1 LSGVLTGFAVIASVI
16 IVGYLL
22 GRGDILGGNGP
33 QVLTKLAF
41 YVATPALLFDIL
53 SRADLTL
60 MFSVPLLVTGIG
72 MAVTAALFIV
82 IGAIRRWGIG
92 PTALGALCSCYVNA
106 GNLGIPVAVYVL
118 GDVSL
123 VAPILLLQQL
133 VVTPIALAVLDLSSA
148 DASRERTGKAAALLR
163 ILTTPLR
170 TPIVLGSLC
179 GMLVSVSGWT
189 PPDALMQPFEL
200 VGSMAVPAVLLA
212 FGISL
217 YGSAIPGRGP
227 EKSRVL
233 LAVVLKSGVHPLVTW
248 VLAHWCFGMD
258 GAGLFAVV
266 VLAALP
272 SAQNMF
278 TYAVHYGVA
287 VRMVRETVLVST
299 FLTVPA
305 LLIIALLLS

>member
-1 LSGVLTGFAVIASVI
+1 LAGVLTGFAVIASIV

-22 GRGDILGGNGP
+22 GRLDILGGNGP

-53 SRADLTL
+53 SRADLSI
-60 MFSVPLLVTGIG
+60 MFSAPLV
-72 MAVTAALFIV
+72 VTAISMAITAVLFIAV
-82 IGAIRRWGIG
+82 GALRRWGTG

-133 VVTPIALAVLDLSSA
+133 VVTPIALAVLDLG
-148 DASRERTGKAAALLR
+148 SRDGQHEQSGRTAALVRL
-163 ILTTPLR
+163 LTTPLR
-170 TPIVLGSLC
+170 TPIVVGSLC
-179 GMLVSVSGWT
+179 GMVVSVSGWT
-189 PPDALMQPFEL
+189 PPNALMQPFEL

-217 YGSAIPGRGP
+217 YGSAMPGRGP

-233 LAVVLKSGVHPLVTW
+233 LAVVLKSAVHPLVTW
-248 VLAHWCFGMD
+248 ALAYWCFGLD
-258 GAGLFAVV
+258 GAALFAVV

-287 VRMVRETVLVST
+287 VRMVRETVLLST

-305 LLIIALLLS
+305 LLLIALLLS